1 MFPILSFFLSL
12 IGLSI
17 STYTDL
23 KSRIIPDWIPYGM
36 VVLGLSLSAYESFHT
51 QSLTPFL
58 WSAGVTIATFTLAY
72 IFWRLGAWAGGDVKL
87 FTGLAAL
94 NPFNPFWV
102 GSFFS
107 LSFVWSGSELLV
119 ASSLPLFMLNLF
131 ILSIFCI
138 IPYSALLS
146 LYALQKSSLRKE
158 WAHLTWHSIL
168 DAFLVACMVVLA
180 YDLLALFSLPSWII
194 IPVLLVSSFF
204 PSVVKKI
211 LAIVFVGLVLAN
223 VIPATNGWSV
233 FAVLLVVSVLRS
245 WYGFAHVHVLTY
257 SKKISQLEEGDI
269 PGEWIGL
276 MNGKVLREKPVSFQT
291 IIKALFERDL
301 VLLMKII
308 RPSGEAW
315 ANPQQAA
322 GVYPEQ
328 IVLLKKAVREGK
340 LDDRISLKASA
351 PFAPAVLLAYI
362 LLNVV
367 GDGPLAWGIFS

>member
-36 VVLGLSLSAYESFHT
+36 VVLGLGLSAYASFVA
-51 QSLTPFL
+51 QSITPFL
-58 WSAGVTIATFTLAY
+58 WSAGVTIATFILAY

-94 NPFNPFWV
+94 NPFNPFFI
-102 GSFFS
+102 GGFFS
-107 LSFVWSGSELLV
+107 FSLVWGGKELLAV
-119 ASSLPLFMLNLF
+119 GVLPFFMLNLF

-146 LYALQKSSLRKE
+146 LHALRKSSLRKE
-158 WAHLTWHSIL
+158 WAHLTWHSVV
-168 DAFLVACMVVLA
+168 DAFWLACIVVLL
-180 YDLLALFSLPSWII
+180 YDLLVLFSLPSWVIV
-194 IPVLLVSSFF
+194 PVLLVSSFF
-204 PSVVKKI
+204 PVVVKKL

-223 VIPATNGWSV
+223 MIPATNAWSV
-233 FAVLLVVSVLRS
+233 FAVLLVVNVLRS

-269 PGEWIGL
+269 VGEWIGL
-276 MNGKVLREKPVSFQT
+276 VNGKVVREKPVSFQT

-308 RPSGEAW
+308 HPPGEAW

-322 GVYPEQ
+322 GVYSEQ
-328 IVLLKKAVREGK
+328 IALLKKAVREGK
-340 LDDRISLKASA
+340 LEDRISLKASA